1 MFGLFKSGI
10 GIQYSDSLL
19 NYNETQS
26 AAQNIIVGRR
36 FPPEIVLRAGDD
48 MTVQI
53 HDLLPSDTA
62 FKLLI
67 FTGNLYNVTHSELVS
82 NLAQQLVESP
92 LLVQRPIGQGKSIK
106 MVDPITIVRGRKGE
120 VRWSDVPAA
129 LRSHWSK

>member
-1 MFGLFKSGI
+1 M
-10 GIQYSDSLL
+10 
-19 NYNETQS
+19 
-26 AAQNIIVGRR
+26 
-36 FPPEIVLRAGDD
+36 LRAGDD

-67 FTGNLYNVTHSELVS
+67 FTGDLYNETQAELVR

-92 LLVQRPIGQGKSIK
+92 LLAQRPIDQGKSMK
-106 MVDPITIVRGRKGE
+106 MVEPITIVRGRKGE
-120 VRWSDVPAA
+120 VRWTDVPAA